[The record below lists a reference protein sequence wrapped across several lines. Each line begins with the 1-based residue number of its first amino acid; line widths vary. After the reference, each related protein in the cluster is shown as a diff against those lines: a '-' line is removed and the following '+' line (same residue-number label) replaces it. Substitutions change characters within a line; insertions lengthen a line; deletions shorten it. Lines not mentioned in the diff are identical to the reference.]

1 MLSVIQGNLQV
12 EIKLPPGWELL
23 PSRPLNKRP
32 PLECVGVRRLTMDA
46 LLVPRGGEPL
56 WQRVKPG
63 RRVALV
69 CDDATRH
76 TPLKEMLPVIL
87 EQLESLGVARHDI
100 DIVMGLGTH
109 APMTREQLEA
119 RLGGGIL
126 ERYRVSQHDCHAK
139 DLVPVGYLATG
150 TQVCINPLVARA
162 SLSIGLGT
170 ITPHPMN
177 GFGGGPKIVFP
188 AIADYQ
194 AIREHHLAWTTHP
207 GSTLGNLDDNVFYRE
222 VLRVAE
228 LARLDYA
235 LNCVFDLEDRV
246 AAVLFGSVAE
256 VHRRGAELSRRC
268 CGLEFE
274 RPAQVTIVS
283 AHPYREPLQL
293 MKPLVAASRVTKPGG
308 TLILLSQAIGG
319 FPPFFK
325 EVFQRV
331 ERESGGEIKEF
342 ARRSFEQGR
351 LLLEDAPIDLNCA
364 LFYAL
369 ACRNDY
375 RVVVVDPGL
384 DAASLE
390 AVGFVPHA
398 RLDQAL
404 AEEAR
409 RLPRAEVNLMPV
421 GSALPLLAQ
430 EAGQED

>member
-12 EIKLPPGWELL
+12 EIKLPSGWEPL
-23 PSRPLNKRP
+23 PSRPLSNKA
-32 PLECVGVRRLTMDA
+32 PLECVGVERLTRDA
-46 LLVPRGGEPL
+46 LLVPHGNEPL

-63 RRVALV
+63 RRVALI
-69 CDDATRH
+69 CDDGARH
-76 TPLKEMLPVIL
+76 TPLKEMLPVLL
-87 EQLESLGVARHDI
+87 EQLESLGVAREAI
-100 DIVMGLGTH
+100 DIVVGLGTH
-109 APMTREQLEA
+109 AVMDRAALEA
-119 RLGGGIL
+119 RLGARVL
-126 ERYRVSQHDCHAK
+126 ENYRITQHDCHAE
-139 DLVPVGYLATG
+139 DLEPVGQLASG
-150 TQVCINPLVARA
+150 AEVRINPVVARA

-188 AIADYQ
+188 AIANYE

-207 GSTLGNLDDNVFYRE
+207 GSVFGNLEDNVFYRE

-228 LARLDYA
+228 MARLDYV
-235 LNCVFDLEDRV
+235 LNCVFDLEDKV

-256 VHRRGAELSRRC
+256 VHRRGSELSRRH
-268 CGLEFE
+268 CGLEFD
-274 RPAQVTIVS
+274 RPAEVTIVS

-293 MKPLVAASRVTKPGG
+293 MKPLVAASLVTRPGG
-308 TLILLSQAIGG
+308 TLILLSNATGT
-319 FPPFFK
+319 FPPFFV

-342 ARRSFEQGR
+342 ARRSFEEGR
-351 LLLEDAPIDLNCA
+351 LLLENAPIDLNCA

-375 RVVVVDPGL
+375 RVVMVDPGL
-384 DAASLE
+384 DPENLSR
-390 AVGFVPHA
+390 VGFVHYPD
-398 RLDQAL
+398 LDQAL

-430 EAGQED
+430 EAEQVN